1 MFKFNKQ
8 LTCADLVPARMS
20 IATAD
25 RLADQVEDF
34 TWEAYSD
41 KEMFAVVSK
50 VTQSGAS
57 MGTINTV
64 ANKVNQIVSMRN
76 QGTLQNNS
84 LFF

>member
-8 LTCADLVPARMS
+8 LTVADLTARTMTVK
-20 IATAD
+20 TAD
-25 RLADQVEDF
+25 RLADQVENF

-41 KEMFAVVSK
+41 KELTGVVVK

-64 ANKVNQIVSMRN
+64 AGKVNQVVADRDK
-76 QGTLQNNS
+76 GVLQNNS
-84 LFF
+84 VFF